1 MRGNEKLCVMRKNE
15 KKALIQD
22 QGNKNTKSS
31 LISTTAGV

>member
-1 MRGNEKLCVMRKNE
+1 MRNCVLCGKMK